1 MATSQVALTQEE
13 IRTGYPANTL
23 RYDWL
28 LALLG
33 VLGICGAYLDLW
45 AHSHVPQLETFFT
58 PWHGV
63 LYGSFL
69 LRAGVLVGTAI
80 VYHRQGYGWQQSMPK
95 GYGLALLGVFVYAAS
110 GVGDMIWHILFG
122 IEKSVEALLSP
133 THLGLALGGFLI
145 STGPL
150 RSAWQRSGEQNL
162 RGWRELGPLLLSL
175 LAMLTGF
182 MFFSIYA
189 DPFVNPW
196 AAAKLSNNANVAY
209 MMQALGIGSVL
220 LQSALLMGPVLLV
233 VRRWRLPFGALALV
247 FTLLQIAVSVPGD
260 TYYLLPVA
268 LLAGLCADGLLRWLQ
283 PSPLR
288 EMEFR
293 LFAFLV
299 PVVLYLLYFLDLN
312 LVAGVSWSI
321 HMWLGSVVLSGVV
334 SLLLSFLLLPPPG
347 VLASD
352 EPSA

>member
-1 MATSQVALTQEE
+1 MATSEVALAHKE
-13 IRTGYPANTL
+13 IRTGYPANAL
-23 RYDWL
+23 RYDWI

-33 VLGICGAYLDLW
+33 VLGICGSYLDLW
-45 AHSHVPQLETFFT
+45 AHTHIPQLETFFT

-69 LRAGVLVGTAI
+69 LRAGVLLGTVI
-80 VYHRQGYGWQQSMPK
+80 VYHRQGYAWQRSMPK

-150 RSAWQRSGEQNL
+150 RSAWQRVGEHNL
-162 RGWRELGPLLLSL
+162 HGRELGPMLLSL
-175 LAMLTGF
+175 LAMLAGF
-182 MFFSIYA
+182 MFFTIYA
-189 DPFVNPW
+189 NPFVNLW
-196 AAAKLSNNANVAY
+196 AAATLSSNANVAY
-209 MMQALGIGSVL
+209 MMQALGVSSVL

-247 FTLLQIAVSVPGD
+247 FTLLQVAVSVPGD

-268 LLAGLCADGLLRWLQ
+268 LLAGLCADGLLLWLQ
-283 PSPLR
+283 PSPMR

-293 LFAFLV
+293 LFAFLA
-299 PVVLYLLYFLDLN
+299 PVVLYLFYFLDLN
-312 LVAGVSWSI
+312 LVAGVHWSI

-334 SLLLSFLLLPPPG
+334 SLLLSFLLLPPRG
-347 VLASD
+347 ILAND
-352 EPSA
+352 VPPA